1 MIALQRSACPTGAA
15 DIASGQFHPACF
27 RSDKVGSQPRY
38 GVCMVKEVVQHTD
51 AICFITGFLFRF
63 EDVNETMC
71 EVKNYI
77 PSISAVTGIT
87 PQTYFWRFCIA
98 LHTTPRFAVAFIH
111 YNYYVSRLQ
120 YVKESYRGLFM
131 KLIRLNFWLNTVENS
146 SLLGVTCISNKE
158 NYPIHEKIFIVFMVT
173 SLCYMLCNTICF
185 RMTRETTL
193 SDDEQRSY
201 YWKKVMFAGIMS
213 ATAGLL
219 FFFYKHRI
227 HCEPGAFSY
236 FSACEYVI
244 AYTNMGYHFTAY
256 LDFKGL
262 EWLVAHPL
270 HHTGNGSIVNNNHTT
285 TPAIP
290 AASTSN
296 SNSRRRKH

>member
-1 MIALQRSACPTGAA
+1 MGKENTITAEGVLLRVRFWPFAVVTVAL
-15 DIASGQFHPACF
+15 PAV
-27 RSDKVGSQPRY
+27 SLAV
-38 GVCMVKEVVQHTD
+38 
-51 AICFITGFLFRF
+51 CFITGFLFRF

-71 EVKNYI
+71 NVKNYI

-87 PQTYFWRFCIA
+87 PQTYFWRFCIG
-98 LHTTPRFAVAFIH
+98 LHTAPRMAVAFIH
-111 YNYYVSRLQ
+111 YNYYISRLHF
-120 YVKESYRGLFM
+120 VKESYHGLFL

-185 RMTRETTL
+185 MMTRGVTL
-193 SDDEQRSY
+193 SIDEQRSY
-201 YWKKVMFAGIMS
+201 YWKKMMFAGILS

-219 FFFYKHRI
+219 YFFAMHRLY
-227 HCEPGAFSY
+227 CEPGAFSY

-256 LDFKGL
+256 LDFKGR
-262 EWLVAHPL
+262 EWLVATPAVHRS
-270 HHTGNGSIVNNNHTT
+270 NGSVVNNNDSILLENTNR
-285 TPAIP
+285 PV
-290 AASTSN
+290 SSN
-296 SNSRRRKH
+296 TRRRKH